1 MVVILSAAGT
11 VGPCII
17 KYCKAN
23 KLRLIK
29 YLGKVEINEALKDM
43 FSFSNKVLVENLL
56 TNQEE
61 IYLMSGKRAMCYGY
75 VLLDVRK
82 IG

>member
-1 MVVILSAAGT
+1 MVNVLSASGSVAQGI
-11 VGPCII
+11 VS
-17 KYCKAN
+17 YCRAN

-29 YLGKVEINEALKDM
+29 FLGRVEINESLKDM
-43 FSFSNKVLVENLL
+43 FSYSNKVLVENLL
-56 TNQEE
+56 TNKEE
-61 IYLMSGKRAMCYGY
+61 IYLMSGKRAIYYGF